1 MCKCGLSINLI
12 HTSIDRNP
20 RSYRMLNTFF
30 NNLRPVK
37 QFNYYHFKS
46 IAIGVTLIALT
57 GCAGGPIGFG
67 GTHDISYKDRDKI
80 TITYDS
86 LLESYDDVYDIAK
99 HHCQSFNRGVRI
111 SNLIKDPA
119 TLGLIKTYTV
129 SCTGTISNVL
139 ANRASTPKPAKT
151 KINYTGNSTSRP
163 KSNPTSTIGEDSS
176 QVEALARQYEC
187 SGFGHLLSES
197 RYLSHYEVICDDR
210 RMQFKC
216 EFHQCKL
223 ESQHSDTIRSKG
235 NNGVK

>member
-1 MCKCGLSINLI
+1 
-12 HTSIDRNP
+12 
-20 RSYRMLNTFF
+20 MLNTFIKNF
-30 NNLRPVK
+30 RPAK

-46 IAIGVTLIALT
+46 IVIGVALITLT
-57 GCAGGPIGFG
+57 GCAGGPVGFG

-86 LLESYDDVYDIAK
+86 LLESYNDVYDIAK
-99 HHCQSFNRGVRI
+99 RHCQSFNRGVRI

-119 TLGLIKTYTV
+119 TLGLIKTYTF
-129 SCTGTISNVL
+129 SCTDTTSHVVTNRTSAPKL
-139 ANRASTPKPAKT
+139 AKPKT
-151 KINYTGNSTSRP
+151 NYTGNSISKP
-163 KSNPTSTIGEDSS
+163 KSNPRSTIGEDSS